1 MTEEIKISI
10 VSSQTAGGE
19 KEQMNMKTQG
29 TLRKVEGASIIE
41 YADMEGE
48 SQAGITTILVRE
60 DMVSMQRQ
68 GAVETEF
75 VFERGKTYSTLYK
88 MPFGEM
94 SVTLLPTHV
103 NACMGE
109 KSGSI
114 DLEYVMD
121 IAGSQV
127 VNRLNLCYDRR

>member
-1 MTEEIKISI
+1 MDEIRISI
-10 VSSQTAGGE
+10 VSSQTAEGE
-19 KEQMNMKTQG
+19 QEQMNVKTQG
-29 TLRKVEGASIIE
+29 TLRKVEDASIIE
-41 YADMEGE
+41 YADVEGDAV
-48 SQAGITTILVRE
+48 SGTTTILVQK
-60 DMVSMQRQ
+60 DMVSMHKQ

-75 VFERGKTYSTLYK
+75 VFEQGKTYSTLYK

-103 NACMGE
+103 NTRMGE

-114 DLEYVMD
+114 ELEYVMN